1 MKKVRKKK
9 LGIVAVKPVGDFDP
23 DIEYKLLNEV
33 LYDHDSW
40 YSAHNNNKGNTPSEL
55 PDENGVIH
63 WYRGTNGGKHAYTEG
78 ETAKAK
84 GNTARN
90 QGNTAQEQGEQAQR
104 RGETAA
110 AMAAYARLMAQNPPR
125 VGKTLPG
132 HEATDNW
139 WYYAVPN
146 EELTD
151 VTYVRSGAWAKGDNL
166 EWDTLTEEEK
176 ANIISEILASFATV
190 SEQDAAAVFSD
201 YVFSTTD

>member
-1 MKKVRKKK
+1 MIKVKRKKM
-9 LGIVAVKPVGDFDP
+9 GYVGFKPTGPYDQTR
-23 DIEYKLLNEV
+23 EYHINEEV

-40 YSAHNNNKGNTPSEL
+40 YSVRDENVGHTPTET
-55 PDENGVIH
+55 PDENGIV
-63 WYRGTNGGKHAYTEG
+63 WWRQGTQGGKHAYTEG

-90 QGNTAQEQGEQAQR
+90 QGNTAQELGEQAQR

-110 AMAAYARLMAQNPPR
+110 AMAAYARLMAENPPR
-125 VGKTLPG
+125 VGKTLPD
-132 HEATDNW
+132 HETTDNW

-146 EELTD
+146 ESLTD

-176 ANIISEILASFATV
+176 ENIITEILASFATV
-190 SEQDAAAVFSD
+190 SEEDAAAIFSE

>member
-1 MKKVRKKK
+1 LISPRQSVRHKKITLLRQ
-9 LGIVAVKPVGDFDP
+9 GDFFAVKR
-23 DIEYKLLNEV
+23 LL
-33 LYDHDSW
+33 LR
-40 YSAHNNNKGNTPSEL
+40 P
-55 PDENGVIH
+55 
-63 WYRGTNGGKHAYTEG
+63 
-78 ETAKAK
+78 
-84 GNTARN
+84 
-90 QGNTAQEQGEQAQR
+90 QEQGEQAQR

-176 ANIISEILASFATV
+176 ANIIQEILASFATV
-190 SEQDAAAVFSD
+190 SEQDAAAVFSG

>member
-1 MKKVRKKK
+1 MIRSKEIDACPIG
-9 LGIVAVKPVGDFDP
+9 LHPQGSWDENFDYE
-23 DIEYKLLNEV
+23 INMEV

-40 YSAHNNNKGNTPSEL
+40 YSAHDHNKGNTPSEL
-55 PDENGVIH
+55 PDANGVIH
-63 WYRGTNGGKHAYTEG
+63 WYRGTHGGKHAYDEG
-78 ETAKAK
+78 ETAKSK
-84 GNTARN
+84 GNTAKN

-190 SEQDAAAVFSD
+190 SEQDAAAVFSG